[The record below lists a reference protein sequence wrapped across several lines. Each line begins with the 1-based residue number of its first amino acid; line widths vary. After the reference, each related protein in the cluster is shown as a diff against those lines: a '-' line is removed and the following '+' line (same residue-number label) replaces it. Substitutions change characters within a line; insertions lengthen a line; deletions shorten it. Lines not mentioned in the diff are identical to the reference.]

1 MNEGD
6 FQLISILK
14 GKRIKLTLK
23 ASSYFGVIQRINPN
37 KTLILSDGQIKCE
50 PRVSFGSSLARLEL
64 MITVS
69 VDKSIWG
76 PRKVRRR

>member
-64 MITVS
+64 ITVS
-69 VDKSIWG
+69 VYKSIWG
-76 PRKVRRR
+76 TRKVRRR